1 MYQIGTE
8 WKTGYMPLII
18 GGIGAMGSALLMPW
32 LTLASPFVGPIA
44 RTGLH
49 MRDGRF
55 LAVGLIVLALIAR
68 SEARRPRPATR
79 TALLA
84 GFGLLA
90 VALVFEYR
98 QLTGL
103 AAGFDAES
111 VQARLGFGFFAMA
124 LGLTTSIGGVLK
136 RRIAFQTEVERVDQF
151 VA

>member
-1 MYQIGTE
+1 MHANRPE
-8 WKTGYMPLII
+8 WTSGYMPLII

-32 LTLASPFVGPIA
+32 LTVSSPVIGQMA
-44 RTGLH
+44 QTGLH
-49 MRDGRF
+49 LRDGRF
-55 LAVGLIVLALIAR
+55 LAVGLIVLALFAR
-68 SEARRPRPATR
+68 SEARTPRTATR

-84 GFGLLA
+84 GFVLLA

-103 AAGFDAES
+103 AAAFNAQFA
-111 VQARLGFGFFAMA
+111 QARLGFGFFAMA

-136 RRIAFQTEVERVDQF
+136 RRIAFQPVPERVDQF